1 LSVISLRFQ
10 YSCNFQSERTF
21 HGKLVWKKWEWRA
34 KKVVRIQKSEKCSEF
49 LLLVLVYVC
58 VYMYVS
64 WGREQHFHFKRI
76 GNIDKRRNYT

>member
-1 LSVISLRFQ
+1 VQIN
-10 YSCNFQSERTF
+10 CNFVCQVATLNETENSCKIQSERTF

-64 WGREQHFHFKRI
+64 
-76 GNIDKRRNYT
+76 